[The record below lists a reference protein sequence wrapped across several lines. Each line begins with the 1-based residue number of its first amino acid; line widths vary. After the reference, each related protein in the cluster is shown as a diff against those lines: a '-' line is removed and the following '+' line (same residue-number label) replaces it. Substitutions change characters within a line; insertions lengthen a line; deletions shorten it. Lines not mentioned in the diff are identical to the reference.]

1 MPVDIVLDSLDSV
14 DDSEKQFFVETDGKF
29 KFDWA
34 KRDEAVKKP
43 LLSKNSE
50 LKREKDRL
58 KALEKFKDFSDD
70 DLTAYQEWKA
80 AQGDD
85 DDSDGSG
92 ANGDG
97 KKADAVDAKKLA
109 KQIKAEIKKE
119 YDAAL
124 KLKDD
129 ELAKERTRFDQY
141 QFELKLA
148 EVADAAGVVRMKQF
162 KALNAL
168 DKQFGW
174 KDGKLIA
181 LDPDGEESTDS
192 VDERFKAL
200 FQHADWQNLFAAKEA
215 GGGSG
220 EHKGKTPGRKALKRS
235 EMSNKEK
242 SDYIKDNGGG
252 EKGMDAY
259 LSLPLK

>member
-1 MPVDIVLDSLDSV
+1 
-14 DDSEKQFFVETDGKF
+14 
-29 KFDWA
+29 
-34 KRDEAVKKP
+34 
-43 LLSKNSE
+43 
-50 LKREKDRL
+50 
-58 KALEKFKDFSDD
+58 
-70 DLTAYQEWKA
+70 
-80 AQGDD
+80 
-85 DDSDGSG
+85 
-92 ANGDG
+92 
-97 KKADAVDAKKLA
+97 
-109 KQIKAEIKKE
+109 
-119 YDAAL
+119 
-124 KLKDD
+124 
-129 ELAKERTRFDQY
+129 
-141 QFELKLA
+141 
-148 EVADAAGVVRMKQF
+148 MKQF